1 MERQQSHYRSVL
13 NTANLAAED
22 NKEKKEQASWEI
34 PNPERVFQR
43 NADNVFCS
51 ILGQNIV
58 DAAEKMNFFQFC
70 YLLEKMS
77 GDDSDGLHQHIRFRR
92 VKSLA
97 FPAGEIAAVD
107 TESSSIPSV
116 YTTFLGLY
124 GVDSILPEY
133 FLNDIA
139 TGKEGSA
146 SLAEFLDIF
155 NHRISELFYQAWKK
169 YRYPFQ
175 FLIGGKDK
183 TSLTLLHLIGQSLK
197 ENSKDLLQ
205 PLLDSKILG
214 LLGVFHQRTRT
225 ADGIKSIVNYISP
238 FSIVEVS
245 EFQPQWIN
253 IGNDNKLS
261 KGALKLD
268 GGSAVVGSR
277 FKDCNHMIH
286 IDIAPSSYKDMEDLL
301 PGQDLHRQLMD
312 LLKIYLGYQTDAAIY
327 LNMKSEWIGQT
338 RLGGT
343 QMLKINTGL
352 GAAKED
358 KRIKIGHYTC

>member
-1 MERQQSHYRSVL
+1 MERQQNHYRSVL

-22 NKEKKEQASWEI
+22 NKVKKEQASWEI
-34 PNPERVFQR
+34 PSTEKVFQKST
-43 NADNVFCS
+43 NNIFSS
-51 ILGQNIV
+51 ILGKSVV
-58 DAAEKMNFFQFC
+58 DSADRMNFFQFC
-70 YLLEKMS
+70 YLLEKVS
-77 GDDSDGLHQHIRFRR
+77 GNHSDGLHRNIRFRR

-97 FPAGEIAAVD
+97 FPAGEIAKVD
-107 TESSSIPSV
+107 TESSAIPSV

-139 TGKEGSA
+139 TGKEGSG

-155 NHRISELFYQAWKK
+155 NHRISSLFYQAWKK

-175 FLIGGKDK
+175 FLNGGKDK
-183 TSLTLLHLIGQSLK
+183 TSLTLLHLLGQSLK
-197 ENSKDLLQ
+197 ENSGDLVQ

-225 ADGIKSIVNYISP
+225 ADGVKSIVNYISP
-238 FSIVEVS
+238 FSEVKVS

-253 IGNDNKLS
+253 VESDLKLG
-261 KGALKLD
+261 KGTLKLD
-268 GGSAVVGSR
+268 GGSAVVGKR
-277 FKDCNHMIH
+277 MKDCSHLIH
-286 IDIAPSSYKDMEDLL
+286 IDITPSSYQDMLDLL
-301 PGQDLHRQLMD
+301 PKKNLHQQLLG

-327 LNMKSEWIGQT
+327 LNIKKQWISQT
-338 RLGGT
+338 KLSGA

-352 GAAKED
+352 GAAKAD
-358 KRIKIGHYTC
+358 KRIKIAHYVC